1 MSPSQE
7 PPGGVLLPD
16 RVAWQSGPDFRN
28 PFFAQCPYEIEARGD
43 GSWIIANRRPV
54 RQRFANC
61 LDPLVFWAREAP
73 DRVWLAER
81 EWIGPHD
88 PRRQKGQH
96 IGEWQRL
103 SFAQALHQVRQ
114 LAAAL
119 RDWGLGN
126 HEAADRVLIIARNGI
141 AHALLTYAVQAIGG
155 IAAPVSPQ
163 YAAPGAHLERL
174 RSACALIKPRLIFVD
189 DAALYGA
196 NVDAVRA
203 QYAADHPQAGPIPIL
218 ALRNARAGDLVFG
231 EYQTISLREIDQAG
245 SNAPIPLMPEF
256 KQIDGH
262 DIAKILLTSGSTGI
276 PKGVLQTHD
285 NLAVNAAQAEAC
297 FEIPLSPHIVVSST
311 PWSHSMG
318 ANAGLHTQ
326 LSRGGTIYI
335 DHGQPVGRRFAETLA
350 NLRDIAPTHH
360 NMVPAGWA
368 LLATALEED
377 RALADH
383 FFSRLRLMQYG
394 GASLAQNIC
403 DRVQAAA
410 LRHCG
415 ARISFGSGYGAT
427 ETGPT
432 ACNVHWI
439 TERAG
444 QIGLPLPGTILKL
457 APKGDKLEA
466 RIRGPQIFA
475 GYLDRPDLT
484 KAAFDEEG
492 FYCLGDAVRF
502 VLPGEP
508 KAGLAFDGRLVEDFK
523 LASGTFVSAGALRV
537 AILSALGGIAADA
550 IICGEGR
557 EATGVLLFLSP
568 AFCQNLAPEI
578 EDPRGFATHE
588 VVLAQL
594 REAMNRYHSEHRNPS
609 RRVGIMGLLP
619 EAPDPASGEITDKG
633 YLNQALCRARR
644 GPVIEQIFA
653 WQKQALVEGDAPR
666 ITTIDTLS
674 GPMGVIAF

>member
-1 MSPSQE
+1 MSPSLAGPQ
-7 PPGGVLLPD
+7 GVLPPD
-16 RVAWQSGPDFRN
+16 MVARDGGPDFRN
-28 PFFAQCPYEIEARGD
+28 PFFAECPLEVDARAD

-54 RQRFANC
+54 NQRFANC
-61 LDPLVFWAREAP
+61 LDPLIFWAREAK

-81 EWIGPHD
+81 EWLGPND
-88 PRRQKGQH
+88 PRRKDGQQ
-96 IGEWQRL
+96 IGDWQTL
-103 SFAQALHQVRQ
+103 SFAQALRQVRQ
-114 LAAAL
+114 LAGTL
-119 RDWGLGN
+119 RDLGLGN
-126 HEAADRVLIIARNGI
+126 NDSADRVLIVARNGI
-141 AHALLTYAVQAIGG
+141 AHALLTYAIQAIGG

-174 RSACALIKPRLIFVD
+174 RAACALIKPRLIFVD

-203 QYAADHPQAGPIPIL
+203 QFAADHPHYGMIPVL
-218 ALRNARAGDLVFG
+218 ALRNPRPGDLVFADCL
-231 EYQTISLREIDQAG
+231 TRSVRDIDLTDH
-245 SNAPIPLMPEF
+245 SPLMPEF
-256 KQIDGH
+256 VRVDGQ
-262 DIAKILLTSGSTGI
+262 DIAKILLTSGSTGV
-276 PKGVLQTHD
+276 PKGVLQTHH
-285 NLAVNAAQAEAC
+285 NLAINAAQIEAC
-297 FEIPLSPHIVVSST
+297 FEIQVSPHMVVNSA
-311 PWSHSMG
+311 PWSHSLG
-318 ANAGLHTQ
+318 ANAVLHTQ

-335 DHGQPVGRRFAETLA
+335 DHGQPAGRRFLETLA

-368 LLATALEED
+368 LLASALEED

-444 QIGLPLPGTILKL
+444 QIGLPVPGTILKL
-457 APKGDKLEA
+457 APLGDKLEA

-492 FYCLGDAVRF
+492 YYRLGDAVRF
-502 VLPGEP
+502 VMPGEP
-508 KAGLAFDGRLVEDFK
+508 KAGLSFDGRLVEDFK

-550 IICGEGR
+550 IICGEGQD
-557 EATGVLLFLSP
+557 AIGVLLFLSP

-578 EDPRGFATHE
+578 EDPRGFAAHE
-588 VVLAQL
+588 MVLAPL
-594 REAMNRYHSEHRNPS
+594 REAMDRYHADNQNPS
-609 RRVGIMGLLP
+609 RRIGILGLLP

-644 GPVIEQIFA
+644 APLIEQIFA
-653 WQKQALVEGDAPR
+653 WQSQARSLDAAPR

-674 GPMGVIAF
+674 GPMGVMAF